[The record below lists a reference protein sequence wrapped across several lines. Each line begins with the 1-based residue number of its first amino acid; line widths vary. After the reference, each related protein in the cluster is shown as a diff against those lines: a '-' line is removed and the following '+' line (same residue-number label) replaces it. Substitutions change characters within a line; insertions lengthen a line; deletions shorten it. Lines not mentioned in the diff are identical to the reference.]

1 MSKFG
6 GEEGINHSGV
16 VSNGSASAMCER
28 PTGFSVSVAAQCEI
42 SKAFSGLE
50 NTLLE
55 RTLERLDQETNTDA
69 ALWFSQQI

>member
-28 PTGFSVSVAAQCEI
+28 PTVFSVSVT
-42 SKAFSGLE
+42 KAFSGLE